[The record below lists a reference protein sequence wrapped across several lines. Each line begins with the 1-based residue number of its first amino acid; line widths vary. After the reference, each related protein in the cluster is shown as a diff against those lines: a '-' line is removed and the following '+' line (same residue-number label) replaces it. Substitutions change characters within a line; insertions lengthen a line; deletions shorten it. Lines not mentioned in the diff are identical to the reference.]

1 MTDGSFFPTSSFLL
15 RSVTSIL
22 KTYNHRVEKLRNRSV
37 MHFFFCRNSRFSSSI
52 CQHWRNWMSMG
63 ESMIS
68 PSIEYDYLIKFLA
81 LGDSGV
87 GELYWHII
95 LVSVCF
101 AALGKTTFL
110 YQYTDGQ
117 FNPKFISTV
126 GIDFREKRVVY
137 KPRTSPNAKP
147 YRIHLQLW
155 DTVSFIEEKD
165 MDFHSFVSI

>member
-1 MTDGSFFPTSSFLL
+1 
-15 RSVTSIL
+15 
-22 KTYNHRVEKLRNRSV
+22 
-37 MHFFFCRNSRFSSSI
+37 
-52 CQHWRNWMSMG
+52 MG
-63 ESMIS
+63 DSMIN

-87 GELYWHII
+87 GTWRTIDSFLSSSPP
-95 LVSVCF
+95 LSLF
-101 AALGKTTFL
+101 NTGKTTFL

-137 KPRTSPNAKP
+137 RPKTSPNAKP

-155 DTVSFIEEKD
+155 DTVSLFCDVCFLILI
-165 MDFHSFVSI
+165 SLLL

>member
-1 MTDGSFFPTSSFLL
+1 
-15 RSVTSIL
+15 
-22 KTYNHRVEKLRNRSV
+22 
-37 MHFFFCRNSRFSSSI
+37 
-52 CQHWRNWMSMG
+52 MG
-63 ESMIS
+63 DSMIN

-87 GELYWHII
+87 GMMKEFLII
-95 LVSVCF
+95 KILLSLF
-101 AALGKTTFL
+101 DFSIGKTTFL

-137 KPRTSPNAKP
+137 RPKTPPNAKP

-155 DTVSFIEEKD
+155 DTVSTLSSYIVHDIVFFSLCYFLGRTRTVLEE
-165 MDFHSFVSI
+165 ICI